1 MEQKEQKYTMRVD
14 IVEKKDETLQ
24 ETEQSELLLPAV
36 IEEKKNSDLW
46 TTLKTIRQKF
56 VRQKPI
62 PEEYQIPEFTSPLVR
77 VEASPEQG
85 LTKEQV
91 EDRIKKRGAV
101 NRAWNQRLV
110 EKGDHLQQYFYLF

>member
-1 MEQKEQKYTMRVD
+1 MDDLED
-14 IVEKKDETLQ
+14 DP
-24 ETEQSELLLPAV
+24 TE
-36 IEEKKNSDLW
+36 
-46 TTLKTIRQKF
+46 F

-91 EDRIKKRGAV
+91 EDRIARGAV
-101 NRAWNQRLV
+101 NHAV
-110 EKGDHLQQYFYLF
+110 ESASKSKKEIICSNIFTYLI